1 MTYRSLDLFAGA
13 GLVYDGLTEAGFEV
27 VGVDWKPQKRYP
39 GPFLLADA
47 LSLDD
52 RFYRMFDAIWA
63 SPPCLRDT
71 ELHGSA
77 RREQRAHGRTETSH
91 ADLITPTQKLL
102 DRIGLPFVIENVDGC
117 DRLRRP
123 VTLCGSMFD
132 LGVEDFGRWHRLER
146 HRKFETNWG
155 LAAPLCRHS
164 DDPVVGVYGGH
175 ARVRSAKYGG
185 RKTRDPWSR
194 GHQGT
199 MQAAMGLRRYLTC
212 EEISQGIPPAF
223 AFYVGTQLREHLE
236 CREAA

>member
-1 MTYRSLDLFAGA
+1 MTYRLLDLYCGA

-27 VGVDWKPQKRYP
+27 WGVDLASQPRYP
-39 GPFLLADA
+39 GRFLRHNA
-47 LSLDD
+47 LTLDV
-52 RFYRMFDAIWA
+52 RFYRGFDAIWA
-63 SPPCLRDT
+63 SPPCLKDT

-77 RREQRAHGRTETSH
+77 RREQRAHGRPETSH

-132 LGVEDFGRWHRLER
+132 LGVWDDRWFRLER

-155 LAAPLCRHS
+155 LAAPLCRHTS
-164 DDPVVGVYGGH
+164 DPVVGVYGGH
-175 ARVRSAKYGG
+175 ARCRAKSAGG
-185 RKTRDPWSR
+185 RGTADKWTR

-199 MQAAMGLRRYLTC
+199 MAEAMGLRRYLTC

-236 CREAA
+236 CRAAA